1 MKSSTLIN
9 ANPTVYEV
17 KTHEESNSRF
27 SYAINNGDREWIDSE
42 ELFEWIRHIH
52 DPEHPYTLEQLHVI
66 FMDSIHVRDKENSV
80 VVEFTPTIPHCTMAT
95 LIGLCIRVRLMRCLP
110 KRFKITVKV
119 TEGSH
124 QTEDQLNRQ
133 LNDKERVA
141 AALENQQLLGVV
153 NQCLASCT

>member
-1 MKSSTLIN
+1 MNSPILVN
-9 ANPTVYEV
+9 ANPIVYEV
-17 KTHEESNSRF
+17 KNRGETSHRNLD
-27 SYAINNGDREWIDSE
+27 ATDNGEREWIDAE
-42 ELFEWIRHIH
+42 ELFDWIRSIH
-52 DPEHPYTLEQLHVI
+52 DPEHPYTLEQLHVV
-66 FMDSIHVRDKENSV
+66 MLDSISVNDQGNSV

-110 KRFKITVKV
+110 RRFKITIKV

-124 QTEDQLNRQ
+124 QTENQVNRQ

-141 AALENQQLLGVV
+141 AAMENQQLLQVV